1 MFSTKEYLE
10 KKTGPDDVDR
20 FHYLQALVTE
30 YQDTQEEDCKQQV
43 LANLANFAYDP
54 INYEYMRRLN
64 ILDLFLD
71 SLEEQDEKLVEFGL
85 GGLCNACLDKKN
97 KDHILKNGGVPLVIK
112 GLSSGSEETVMSAIT
127 TLMYLITP
135 QSQADITILP
145 VVECMLRFA
154 ACPNT
159 RLGNLATVFLEDYC
173 SPGRVEE
180 ARELQKQMAAQCDQS
195 EPGTSASILDTS

>member
-10 KKTGPDDVDR
+10 RKTGPDGVDR
-20 FHYLQALVTE
+20 FNYLQALVTE
-30 YQDTQEEDCKQQV
+30 YQDTEEGDYKQQV

-54 INYEYMRRLN
+54 INYAFMRELN

-85 GGLCNACLDKKN
+85 GGLCNACLDKEN
-97 KDHILKNGGVPLVIK
+97 KAHILENGGVPLVIK
-112 GLSSGSEETVMSAIT
+112 CLSSASEETVMSAIT
-127 TLMYLITP
+127 TLMYLVTP
-135 QSQADITILP
+135 QSQAEITSLP

-159 RLGNLATVFLEDYC
+159 RLSNLATVFLEDYC
-173 SPGRVEE
+173 SQDQIQ
-180 ARELQKQMAAQCDQS
+180 AAQELQQQMSIQHGPAQPSD
-195 EPGTSASILDTS
+195 ETSLDTS

>member
-1 MFSTKEYLE
+1 MFSSKDYLE
-10 KKTGPDDVDR
+10 RKTGPDDVDR

-30 YQDTQEEDCKQQV
+30 YQDTEEEDCKQQV

-54 INYEYMRRLN
+54 INYDFMRRLN

-97 KDHILKNGGVPLVIK
+97 KEHILRNGGVPLVIK
-112 GLSSGSEETVMSAIT
+112 CLSSCSEETVMSAIT
-127 TLMYLITP
+127 ALMYLITP
-135 QSQADITILP
+135 KSQADITILP

-159 RLGNLATVFLEDYC
+159 RLSNLATVFIEDYC
-173 SPGRVEE
+173 SAHQVEE
-180 ARELQKQMAAQCDQS
+180 ARKFQKQMAHQQLEHTA
-195 EPGTSASILDTS
+195 SASAFVTS